1 MPMPHPTYNPD
12 QPLDPQWWNSLDE
25 SERIDAILQ
34 YHRQTG
40 DEIPNEQIHAAIH
53 NIIENQ
59 VLMGDE
65 IPVAATLERLMG
77 EGLDR
82 HAAVHA
88 IGSVLVPF
96 LFDTVQQEVGETD
109 PADNNARYYQ
119 QLQELTADGW
129 LAEYS

>member
-1 MPMPHPTYNPD
+1 MSEPHPAYNPG
-12 QPLDPQWWNSLDE
+12 QPLDAKWWTSLDE
-25 SERIDAILQ
+25 PERIDAILQ

-40 DEIPNEQIHAAIH
+40 DEIPNEEIHAAIH

-59 VLMGDE
+59 ILLGDE
-65 IPVAATLERLMG
+65 IPVSATHRRLMD

-82 HAAVHA
+82 HDALHA

-96 LFDTVQQEVGETD
+96 LFDTVQQEMGETR

-119 QLQELTADGW
+119 QLEELTADGW